1 MKNLYITWKN
11 EDELGI
17 PIIDEQHRGVV
28 TAINSLFYFMQFERG
43 LEALHPTLRILDQYR
58 LLHFE
63 TEEAIMRQY
72 NYPDFDTHVLL
83 HRQFDKNMDYVMREA
98 IALSD
103 PQCVL
108 SFLKKWWLSHI
119 NDEDRKYSSYIVSK
133 S

>member
-1 MKNLYITWKN
+1 MYITWTK
-11 EDELGI
+11 EYDVGI

-28 TAINSLFYFMQFERG
+28 TAINSLFYYIQYDRG
-43 LEALHPTLRILDQYR
+43 LDALRPTLRILDEYR

-63 TEEAIMRQY
+63 TEEEIIKQY
-72 NYPDFDTHVLL
+72 KYPDFDTHVLL